1 MKYKR
6 ITDKLVEIEY
16 EEDKN
21 AEILDCTKEIEE
33 VMEDLLPKNEKIV

>member
-16 EEDKN
+16 DVNEN
-21 AEILDCTKEIEE
+21 AEVLDCTNEIEE
-33 VMEDLLPKNEKIV
+33 FMKDVMPL